1 MKLEPIVNP
10 HARMKNNQKS
20 SKEEEK
26 ELLMAQTKQ
35 KVEERLTKRAEEKKN
50 RKTAGATGKDGQ
62 GFADQ
67 SEGFALDEQV
77 DKSTLSIRLLS
88 EGYM

>member
-26 ELLMAQTKQ
+26 ELLSEIIEKYLDKLNFYQLSMNELTFENTRMK
-35 KVEERLTKRAEEKKN
+35 KKEE
-50 RKTAGATGKDGQ
+50 
-62 GFADQ
+62 
-67 SEGFALDEQV
+67 
-77 DKSTLSIRLLS
+77 
-88 EGYM
+88 YP